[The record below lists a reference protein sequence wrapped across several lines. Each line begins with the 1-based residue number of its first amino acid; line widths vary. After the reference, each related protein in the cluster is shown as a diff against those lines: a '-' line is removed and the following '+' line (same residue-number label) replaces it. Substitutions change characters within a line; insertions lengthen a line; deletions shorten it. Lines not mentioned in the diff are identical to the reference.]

1 LISILISILPLQ
13 RRKEAAAIQ
22 VLLNTQFIK
31 EFFSLLLVSTGSA
44 TSYAVWETT
53 TLVLLWNEVLL
64 VLIKVWV
71 IKVKLI
77 WVVGAG
83 SSLAVDICLLNDFV
97 MVRHSK
103 LLVCGISC
111 CYNDLSATWV
121 ASSFASLVA
130 DLASTT

>member
-1 LISILISILPLQ
+1 M
-13 RRKEAAAIQ
+13 
-22 VLLNTQFIK
+22 
-31 EFFSLLLVSTGSA
+31 
-44 TSYAVWETT
+44 
-53 TLVLLWNEVLL
+53 
-64 VLIKVWV
+64 

-111 CYNDLSATWV
+111 CYNDLSATRV

-130 DLASTT
+130 DLAATTQRLLPPGIIVAELRHHLTLIGHRMSD